1 MSHARLWLLVAILA
15 TLTWPLSVV
24 AQPLD
29 SALTRPA
36 AGRDVVVV
44 ASDFPSLDALN
55 ANPLFAPQ
63 IVLDFIFTR
72 AVKRDSAG
80 KPFPEG
86 VESLPSVKAGT
97 WEVDGE
103 RMTLKWRIKA
113 RKWHDGRPV
122 TCGDYV
128 FAHNVARDERVRA
141 TDPITR
147 RIAHVACPKGESSRE
162 VVVTW
167 RERYVW
173 ANLIMTEFGAV
184 PRHLLESYYRTN
196 PARLRDAPY
205 GRDAATAIGDGPYRV
220 VEFRRGVSF
229 TLEAVPDH
237 PIFGTPKIKRTI
249 WRRVARDEI
258 LPLLRSG
265 VADIA
270 YPGLPSLGQLQELAG
285 LPPDRFQVL
294 FESGAV
300 WEHIN
305 FNLSNPLLQDLRV
318 RQAIAHGINRTL
330 IVQQIY
336 KGRVVPSHTIFGP
349 NHPGFTD
356 AVQRYPYDPSRARAL
371 LQQAG
376 FAPGPDGVM
385 RNAAGQRLSLE
396 ITTTSDGPA
405 APVRDLVELMIQ
417 QQLSLVGIEVTILNF
432 PFRQFFGL
440 IMQRRQFRALAL
452 YGWVLDPTSDCYKY
466 TSRDIPS
473 EANGWQGLNFP
484 GYENSEIDRLC
495 TAILQEIDES
505 QRTSM
510 LRRAV
515 QILARDLPAL
525 PLYFRPYGAAAKAGL
540 ENFKL
545 GYPCAVECI
554 AQATWNSHQWA
565 WR

>member
-122 TCGDYV
+122 TCGDFV
-128 FAHNVARDERVRA
+128 FRHRVFSDERVVDA
-141 TDPITR
+141 VGPATR
-147 RIAHVACPKGESSRE
+147 RVAHITCPKGETGRE
-162 VVVTW
+162 MIVTR
-167 RERYVW
+167 RERYAW
-173 ANLIMTEFGAV
+173 ANLGPPWPL
-184 PRHLLESYYRTN
+184 PRHLLERYYRAN
-196 PARLRDAPY
+196 PARLRDAPF
-205 GRDAATAIGDGPYRV
+205 GQDAATTVGDGPYRL
-220 VEFRRGVSF
+220 VEFRRNASF
-229 TLEAVPDH
+229 TVEAVPDH
-237 PIFGTPKIKRTI
+237 PIFGTPKIGRI
-249 WRRVARDEI
+249 VWRRVAPEEI

-265 VADIA
+265 EVDIGILNG
-270 YPGLPSLGQLQELAG
+270 PPSLRQVEELAA
-285 LPPDRFQVL
+285 LPRDRFQVL
-294 FESGAV
+294 FVPGTV
-300 WEHIN
+300 WEHLD
-305 FNLSNPLLQDLRV
+305 FNLGNPLLQDLRV

-330 IVQQIY
+330 IVQQLF
-336 KGRVVPSHTIFGP
+336 KGKVVPSHTLFGP
-349 NHPGFTD
+349 KHPGYTD

-376 FAPGPDGVM
+376 FMPGPDGVM
-385 RNAAGQRLSLE
+385 RNASGQRLTLE
-396 ITTTSDGPA
+396 ISTTSDGVPE
-405 APVRDLVELMIQ
+405 RDLVELMIQ
-417 QQLSLVGIEVTILNF
+417 QQLRLVGIEVTIVNF
-432 PFRQFFGL
+432 PFRQFFGV
-440 IMQRRQFRALAL
+440 IMQRRQFKGLAL
-452 YGWVLDPTSDCYKY
+452 YAWGVDPTSGCVRL
-466 TSRDIPS
+466 TSDNIPS
-473 EANGWQGLNFP
+473 AANGWRGVNYP
-484 GYENSEIDRLC
+484 GYQDSEIDRLC
-495 TAILQEIDES
+495 TAIPQEIDEI
-505 QRTSM
+505 QRNSM
-510 LRRAV
+510 LRRAA
-515 QILARDLPAL
+515 QILARDLPVL
-525 PLYFRPYGAAAKAGL
+525 PLYFRPLAVAAKAGL
-540 ENFKL
+540 EHFGW
-545 GYPCAVECI
+545 GYPCVYSGCPVTP
-554 AQATWNSHQWA
+554 TWNSHQWA